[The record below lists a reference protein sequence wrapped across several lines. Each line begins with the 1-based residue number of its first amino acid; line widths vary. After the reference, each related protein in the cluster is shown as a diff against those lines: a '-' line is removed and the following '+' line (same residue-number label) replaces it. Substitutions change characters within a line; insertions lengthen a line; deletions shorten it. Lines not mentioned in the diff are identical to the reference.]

1 MIFNSNKQ
9 SDNNINEE
17 IKLILELVK
26 KGNLNG
32 SEKQAILIT
41 EKFPTNFIGW
51 KLLGVIYLYQK
62 KYTESI
68 KVNEKAFELEPNDP
82 EIYNN
87 LGVSY
92 QLLNELDKSELFLKK
107 AIKLKTNFAEA
118 YLNLGKTLDKLDR
131 TEESQKAYEICIS
144 LKPDYTDAYL
154 NLSELLE
161 KINKYNDSLLVI
173 EKGLTNTIEKKN
185 DFLFFKALILYHKEN
200 YNDATVITTK
210 INFNKISDSRKTHFL
225 KLKAD
230 LYNHNKDFKSAYET
244 YQEMNNLIKQRSDYN
259 KINADKFFNNQ
270 KEKINQITKLQES
283 HTHKALI
290 EPSWYQPV
298 FLIGFP
304 RSGTTL
310 LDTILRTHSKINVIE
325 EKPMVIKMETAFSK
339 HLEISEIEK
348 IDYNYSKYLS
358 DFYFK
363 ELKKHINVQ
372 ENNVIIDK
380 FPLNIIKLPLINKVF
395 PNAKFILALRHP
407 LDCILSCWMQNFRLN
422 PAMSNM
428 LDISRLVDFYSLEME
443 FLNICI
449 KRYSLNILKIKYED
463 LIKSFDSE
471 TKRILNYLNLEWEIG
486 IKEFHKTALNR
497 SKINTPS
504 YSQVSKPIYKHASYR
519 WKNYS
524 NYLDIYEKKLSKW
537 IKEYN
542 Y

>member
-1 MIFNSNKQ
+1 MIFNSNQQ
-9 SDNNINEE
+9 SDSNINEE
-17 IKLILELVK
+17 IKLILDLLK
-26 KGNLNG
+26 KGNLSE
-32 SEKQAILIT
+32 SEKQAIFIT
-41 EKFPTNFIGW
+41 EKFPTNFLGW
-51 KLLGVIYLYQK
+51 KLLGVIHLYQK
-62 KYTESI
+62 KYTASI
-68 KVNEKAFELEPNDP
+68 KINKKASELEPNDP

-87 LGVSY
+87 LGLSY

-118 YLNLGKTLDKLDR
+118 HLNLGKTLDKLDR
-131 TEESQKAYEICIS
+131 PKESQKAYEICIS

-154 NLSELLE
+154 NLTKLLE

-173 EKGLTNTIEKKN
+173 EKGLNNTSEKKN

-200 YNDATVITTK
+200 YNDATLITSK
-210 INFNKISDSRKTHFL
+210 INFNKLSDIRKTHFL

-230 LYNHNKDFKSAYET
+230 LFNHNKDFKSAYET
-244 YQEMNNLIKQRSDYN
+244 YQEMNNQIKQRSDYN

-270 KEKINQITKLQES
+270 KEKINQINKLQES
-283 HTHKALI
+283 HTHKDFI

-310 LDTILRTHSKINVIE
+310 LDTILRTHSEINVVE
-325 EKPMVIKMETAFSK
+325 EKPMVIKMENAFSNS
-339 HLEISEIEK
+339 LEISEIEK
-348 IDYNYSKYLS
+348 IDYNYAKYLS
-358 DFYFK
+358 NFYFT
-363 ELKKHINVQ
+363 ELKKHTDDQ
-372 ENNVIIDK
+372 KNVIIDK

-422 PAMSNM
+422 AAMSNM

-443 FLNICI
+443 FLNICK
-449 KRYSLNILKIKYED
+449 KRYSLDILKIKYED
-463 LIKSFDSE
+463 LVQNFDSE

-497 SKINTPS
+497 IKINTPS
-504 YSQVSKPIYKHASYR
+504 YSQVTKPIYKHASYR
-519 WKNYS
+519 FKNYS
-524 NYLDIYEKKLSKW
+524 NYIDIYEKKLSKW

>member
-1 MIFNSNKQ
+1 MIFNSNQQ
-9 SDNNINEE
+9 SESNIKEE
-17 IKLILELVK
+17 IKLILDLIK

-32 SEKQAILIT
+32 SEKKAIFIT

-51 KLLGVIYLYQK
+51 KLLGFIYFHQK
-62 KYTESI
+62 KYKESI
-68 KVNEKAFELEPNDP
+68 KINQKAFELEPNDP

-107 AIKLKTNFAEA
+107 AIKSKANFAEA
-118 YLNLGKTLDKLDR
+118 HLNLGKTLYKLDKP
-131 TEESQKAYEICIS
+131 EESQKAYEICIS

-161 KINKYNDSLLVI
+161 KINKYNDSLLII
-173 EKGLTNTIEKKN
+173 EKGLSNTIEKKD
-185 DFLFFKALILYHKEN
+185 DFLFFKALILYNKEN
-200 YNDATVITTK
+200 YNEATVVTSK
-210 INFNKISDSRKTHFL
+210 INFNKLSDSRKTNFL

-230 LYNHNKDFKSAYET
+230 LFNQNKDFKSAYET
-244 YQEMNNLIKQRSDYN
+244 YQEMNNQIKQRSDYN
-259 KINADKFFNNQ
+259 KINADKFFYNQ
-270 KEKINQITKLQES
+270 KEKIIQISKLQES
-283 HTHKALI
+283 HIHKVLI

-339 HLEISEIEK
+339 PLEISEIEK
-348 IDYNYSKYLS
+348 IDYYYAKYLS
-358 DFYFK
+358 NFYFT
-363 ELKKHINVQ
+363 ELKKYTDDH

-395 PNAKFILALRHP
+395 PNAKFIIALRHP

-449 KRYSLNILKIKYED
+449 KRYSLNILNIKYEE
-463 LIKSFDSE
+463 LTQSFESE

-497 SKINTPS
+497 IKINTPS
-504 YSQVSKPIYKHASYR
+504 YSQVTKPIYKHASYR

-524 NYLDIYEKKLSKW
+524 NYLDIYKKKLSKW